1 MKVYWKKN
9 WLFWVVNV
17 LAAIPLILLVR
28 DYSSGNL
35 GVNPITEI
43 THRTGNTAVQLLLLS
58 LACTPIITF
67 TGWRQPGTVRKA
79 LGLWAF
85 VYASFHLLNFV
96 GLDYGF
102 DFGFILMDGL
112 PTKPYIVV
120 GLLAFLLLVPLAVTS
135 TKGWQRRLGK
145 RWKQLHKLVYVVGIA
160 AIVHFFW
167 AVKAADNW
175 EPALYGIAL
184 TLLLV
189 ARIPAVRKKVVAWR
203 TTRFPSAS
211 PSPAVKGK
219 GATHRPAASLAEESD
234 SPIA

>member
-1 MKVYWKKN
+1 MKVYWRKN
-9 WLFWVVNV
+9 WLFWLVNIV
-17 LAAIPLILLVR
+17 AAIPLILLTR
-28 DYSSGNL
+28 DFYSGAL

-43 THRTGNTAVQLLLLS
+43 THRTGKTAVQLLLLC
-58 LACTPIITF
+58 LACTPLITF
-67 TGWRQPGTVRKA
+67 TGWRQPGTVRKS

-120 GLLAFLLLVPLAVTS
+120 GLLAFLLLVPLAITS

-145 RWKQLHKLVYVVGIA
+145 NWKKLHKAVYVVGIA

-167 AVKAADNW
+167 AVKAADDW
-175 EPALYGIAL
+175 EPALYGVAL
-184 TLLLV
+184 TLLLA
-189 ARIPAVRKKVVAWR
+189 ARIPAVRRKVVAWR
-203 TTRFPSAS
+203 TARFPAN
-211 PSPAVKGK
+211 SPA
-219 GATHRPAASLAEESD
+219 PAARKTAKPGLPAPVAEESD
-234 SPIA
+234 TTLA

>member
-1 MKVYWKKN
+1 MTQAYWSKN
-9 WLFWVVNV
+9 WLFWLVNM
-17 LAAIPLILLVR
+17 LAAIPLLLLAWDWYR
-28 DYSSGNL
+28 GAL
-35 GVNPITEI
+35 GFNPITEI
-43 THRTGNTAVQLLLLS
+43 THRTGTTAVQLLLLC

-67 TGWRQPGTVRKA
+67 TGWRQPATVRKS

-102 DFGFILMDGL
+102 DFGFILLDGL

-120 GLLAFLLLVPLAVTS
+120 GLLAFLLLVPLAITS

-145 RWKQLHKLVYVVGIA
+145 KWKSLHKLVYVVGVA

-189 ARIPAVRKKVVAWR
+189 ARIPAVRRKVVAWR
-203 TTRFPSAS
+203 TPKKALTKR
-211 PSPAVKGK
+211 PSPA
-219 GATHRPAASLAEESD
+219 ES
-234 SPIA
+234 A